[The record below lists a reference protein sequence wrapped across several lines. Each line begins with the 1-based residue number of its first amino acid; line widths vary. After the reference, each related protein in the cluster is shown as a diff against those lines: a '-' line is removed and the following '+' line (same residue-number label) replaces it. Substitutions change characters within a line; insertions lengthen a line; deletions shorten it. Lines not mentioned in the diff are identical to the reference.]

1 MRRATLVSAIVV
13 FFLVGSAFGFYLL
26 PALTSDQS
34 SQQMYALAF
43 TQQGFCGA
51 YGAPWSVALNGHTT
65 VVEPSNATLP
75 LSNTQMAGLPSY
87 KNFSVIWFHVSNG
100 VYTYVVAPT
109 DFFHNGTVTVNSANT
124 IITVIG
130 PLFSASNT
138 CPAQT
143 SP

>member
-1 MRRATLVSAIVV
+1 MRTATLASVIVV
-13 FFLVGSAFGFYLL
+13 VFLVGSAFGFYVL
-26 PALTSDQS
+26 PALTPDQS

-43 TQQGFCGA
+43 SQQGFCGA
-51 YGAPWSVALNGHTT
+51 YGAPWSVAINGHST

-87 KNFSVIWFHVSNG
+87 KNFSVIWFHVTNG

-124 IITVIG
+124 IVTVTG
-130 PLFSASNT
+130 PLFSASST
-138 CPAQT
+138 CATP
-143 SP
+143 